1 MSDRLAPLE
10 VIRRFRAHD
19 FTLADFLAARVE
31 ARPEDTFLVFEGRSW
46 SYAAFAREVAR
57 LAAWLA
63 AKGVRAGDRIGV
75 LSTNHPTTAALLFA
89 TARLGAIMVPANP
102 DYGPAEAGYVFGHA
116 GISGLV
122 AGPGQVAVAVAA
134 IGGLSP
140 SPWVVLN
147 EEAEGAALPTLEA
160 GTQGLDAADVPPA
173 CGGADDT
180 CLLIYT
186 SGTTGFPKG
195 VMHAQRSVVLT
206 GEAFVGRMHLQP
218 DDRLMCVLPLFHIN
232 ALFYSLCGGI
242 ACGGSV
248 ALVRRFSASG
258 FWRTAAETGA
268 TEVNLMAA
276 AARILMLRDRSEF
289 VAGHRLRKA
298 FIAPLTAEMHAAF
311 TGPFGL
317 SDIIECYGMTE
328 IPGVIGNPFAGERRL
343 GSMGMITPHPDPA
356 IARPEARIV
365 DEDFR
370 DAPANVPGALVV
382 RTPTI
387 MQGYWH
393 APEATRD
400 AFRDGWFLTGDIARR
415 DEDGYFHFVARAK
428 DIIRRRGEN
437 VSGAELD
444 RVVTSHPAVAEAAT
458 IGVPSAMGDEDILVA
473 IVPRPGAAPRAEEI
487 AEHVRARLAAFK
499 VPRYVAFVDALPQTA
514 TQRIEKY
521 KLKQD
526 PTLLARAVDL
536 EAAAARAER

>member
-1 MSDRLAPLE
+1 MTETLAPLE
-10 VIRRFRAHD
+10 VLRRLRGHD

-31 ARPEDTFLVFEGRSW
+31 ARPDEPVLLFEGRTW
-46 SYAAFAREVAR
+46 SYAAFADEVAR

-63 AKGVRAGDRIGV
+63 AKGVAPGDRIGV
-75 LSTNHPTTAALLFA
+75 LSTNHPSTAALLFA

-102 DYGPAEAGYVFGHA
+102 DYGASEAGYVFGHA

-122 AGPGQVAVAVAA
+122 VAPGLVAVAEAA
-134 IGGLSP
+134 IEGMSP
-140 SPWVVLN
+140 APWLVLN
-147 EEAEGAALPTLEA
+147 ETLDRSSIPS
-160 GTQGLDAADVPPA
+160 LDAEMQGIAAAPPPP

-195 VMHAQRSVVLT
+195 VMHTQRSVVLT
-206 GEAFVGRMHLQP
+206 GEAFVGRLQLQP
-218 DDRLMCVLPLFHIN
+218 DDRLLCVLPLFHIN

-248 ALVRRFSASG
+248 ALVRRFSASA
-258 FWRTAAETGA
+258 FWRIAAETGA

-289 VAGHRLRKA
+289 VRGHRLRKA
-298 FIAPLTAEMHAAF
+298 FIAPLTAEMAAAF

-328 IPGVIGNPFAGERRL
+328 IPGVIGNPFVGERRL

-356 IARPEARIV
+356 IPRPEARIV
-365 DEDFR
+365 DEAFR
-370 DAPANVPGALVV
+370 DVEPNVPGALVV
-382 RTPTI
+382 RTPTV
-387 MQGYWH
+387 MQGYWR
-393 APEATRD
+393 APEATEQ
-400 AFRDGWFLTGDIARR
+400 AFRGGWFLTGDIARR

-444 RVVTSHPAVAEAAT
+444 RVVASHPAVAEAAT

-473 IVPRPGAAPRAEEI
+473 VVPRAGESPRAEEI

-499 VPRYVAFVDALPQTA
+499 VPRYVAFLEALPQTA

-526 PTLLARAVDL
+526 PTLLARAIDL
-536 EAAAARAER
+536 EAAQAEATR